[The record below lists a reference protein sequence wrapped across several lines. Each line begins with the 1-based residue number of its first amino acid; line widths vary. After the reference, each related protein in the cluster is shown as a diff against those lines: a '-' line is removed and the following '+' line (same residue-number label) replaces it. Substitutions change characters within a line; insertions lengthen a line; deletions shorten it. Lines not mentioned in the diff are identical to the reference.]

1 MDYVSPITFVFARLV
16 IAAVAIVPIWS
27 LMERPNSGQKALQLG
42 VIMVVDML
50 LQQAGLLY
58 TTVVRAGFLTR
69 VYIIFVP

>member
-1 MDYVSPITFVFARLV
+1 MDYVSPITFVFARFV